1 MSEAVRVLGVHERR
15 RDDGGCD
22 DPSLPAAGLGRRAAG
37 VRSRRLWPPRS
48 PDGSATRVTAPVGLC
63 SSASRSS
70 CRVED
75 RGDRKHDHDDQ
86 RREEAGSV
94 AAREVLEV
102 RGVEGEVTDALHDPS
117 GSDGSVSRSRPS
129 SPHRRNE
136 ERDEQDANV
145 AHEVLVVGA
154 ARHGDPSAADWEIL
168 EERARE
174 QRGLDADWQHEHCDQ
189 HQRPVRPAAH

>member
-1 MSEAVRVLGVHERR
+1 MTSGGPDERR
-15 RDDGGCD
+15 W
-22 DPSLPAAGLGRRAAG
+22 LVERRQA
-37 VRSRRLWPPRS
+37 VQE
-48 PDGSATRVTAPVGLC
+48 TT

-75 RGDRKHDHDDQ
+75 CGDREQDHDDQ

-117 GSDGSVSRSRPS
+117 RSDGSVSRSRPR

-136 ERDEQDANV
+136 ERDEQDADV

-154 ARHGDPSAADWEIL
+154 ARHGNPSAADRELL

-189 HQRPVRPAAH
+189 HQRPVRPAAHWWRELGCFVSRLLRRGHQRERYGRTGLRSWSS